1 MPRGLAAVGRAV
13 LGPAARSLAA
23 LGPAAFGMAALG
35 LALGV
40 AACDRS
46 ESPRR
51 PTLAEQRRAG
61 FHAGP
66 RDVMVYFARP
76 ESCAVSGFAR
86 HVAGDTPV
94 AVVRAALDSLL
105 AGPHDDERA
114 AGWISAIPDTAE
126 TRRHLTSHRA
136 FHLEAGHDGGP
147 VEIRDLRELPDGT
160 LLVDFTAPM
169 RAYDHGRT
177 EEMPLRL
184 CSLMRQLDST
194 VGQFGWW
201 AGTRYAI
208 EGESKAAFQP

>member
-1 MPRGLAAVGRAV
+1 MPRRVAAIGRFAPV
-13 LGPAARSLAA
+13 L
-23 LGPAAFGMAALG
+23 MALG

-61 FHAGP
+61 FRAGP

-86 HVAGDTPV
+86 RVDGDTPV
-94 AVVRAALDSLL
+94 AVVRATLDSLL

-126 TRRHLTSHRA
+126 TRRHL
-136 FHLEAGHDGGP
+136 
-147 VEIRDLRELPDGT
+147 
-160 LLVDFTAPM
+160 
-169 RAYDHGRT
+169 
-177 EEMPLRL
+177 
-184 CSLMRQLDST
+184 
-194 VGQFGWW
+194 
-201 AGTRYAI
+201 
-208 EGESKAAFQP
+208 